1 MVHNPET
8 LYSGGQGIFNSTPF
22 TQFALQQEAKQKAKD
37 EALDKYYN
45 DLPKSING
53 AGMRVKDIGGFVNKI
68 NGVRDYY
75 QQNKEAI
82 KNPRLDNGK
91 AQSTYQS
98 MNTDASMDVNKS
110 KDRALKE
117 KAALDF
123 HQGKLK
129 ADERLPDD
137 FWNDL
142 NENAASIYENPDYKG
157 FDVQKWAQAP
167 PAFHQDKFI
176 QKFKDV
182 TPQVA
187 GVKYEAIPDNPLKQ
201 MEVTVKQFTPDQKQ
215 AIKARATDEYQNS
228 YSFSNSV
235 LEDLANPEKKLQ
247 LEQVYI
253 DQFGAEPKTK
263 NEYAAAKAIQL
274 LQNDLVSK
282 KPVDNLEE
290 INRRKKADEN
300 ARDLRNFEQQKEMQN
315 RGFRHTEAMAREKLG
330 AGDSVSINDVYK
342 NITDATD
349 NPNAA
354 IVQSGKRIGT
364 RVNTLN
370 SDAQKVLVDYANK
383 LRPNEKIGNDNIFID
398 KDADGT
404 IKIYRTD
411 DWIDEDTK
419 AIVKRGVVKDEA
431 HLIGELPKVAANLP
445 AQVDVKSK
453 RAVISQGNNEKPKTV
468 KQNGVIYTWNEKTK
482 QYE

>member
-1 MVHNPET
+1 MAVRNPAG
-8 LYSGGQGIFNSTPF
+8 LYSENQGIFNSTPY
-22 TQFALQQEAKQKAKD
+22 TQYALQKQAKE
-37 EALDKYYN
+37 EALDKYYA
-45 DLPKSING
+45 DLPKTINS
-53 AGMRVKDIGGFVNKI
+53 AGMRVKDIGGFMNKI

-75 QQNKEAI
+75 QKNRAAI

-110 KDRALKE
+110 KDRAIRE

-129 ADERLPDD
+129 QDERVPED

-182 TPQVA
+182 TPQVV

-201 MEVTVKQFTPDQKQ
+201 MEVTIKQFTPDQKQ

-247 LEQVYI
+247 LEQVYA

-282 KPVDNLEE
+282 KPIDNLEE
-290 INRRKKADEN
+290 INRRKKAEEN
-300 ARDLRNFEQQKEMQN
+300 ARDLRNFEQQKIIQAIGKANSKELIDYRKKAQEGGEETN
-315 RGFRHTEAMAREKLG
+315 NLWVTRYVDSIVDENTPTSKLFGTFPAQTKDYTPAPVLYEALGKPAKVKITKDGNFDVKYLKPDPADKEKLIPDESRNKIMTPEEVKLALG
-330 AGDSVSINDVYK
+330 YK
-342 NITDATD
+342 AAT
-349 NPNAA
+349 
-354 IVQSGKRIGT
+354 K
-364 RVNTLN
+364 
-370 SDAQKVLVDYANK
+370 
-383 LRPNEKIGNDNIFID
+383 
-398 KDADGT
+398 KDL
-404 IKIYRTD
+404 
-411 DWIDEDTK
+411 
-419 AIVKRGVVKDEA
+419 KDEMN
-431 HLIGELPKVAANLP
+431 K
-445 AQVDVKSK
+445 
-453 RAVISQGNNEKPKTV
+453 
-468 KQNGVIYTWNEKTK
+468 KQKGAKKDSLGILD
-482 QYE
+482 